1 MKLARLAQDIGCALR
16 AAAGSKGGAGAGQ
29 LDAYWTSGEGAAKI
43 RWGQPCAFCRCK
55 DQLGK
60 YPSGNRLEG
69 HCANLQKK
77 ATGQWPNAE
86 GSRVKRCP
94 C

>member
-1 MKLARLAQDIGCALR
+1 MQLAQLARDLSHAVV
-16 AAAGSKGGAGAGQ
+16 AAATSKRGGGGQ

-43 RWGQPCAFCRCK
+43 RWGAPCAFCRCL

-60 YPSGNRLEG
+60 YVDSKRVKG
-69 HCANLQKK
+69 HCANLQKR
-77 ATGQWPNAE
+77 ATGKWPNAE
-86 GSRVKRCP
+86 GSRTKNCP